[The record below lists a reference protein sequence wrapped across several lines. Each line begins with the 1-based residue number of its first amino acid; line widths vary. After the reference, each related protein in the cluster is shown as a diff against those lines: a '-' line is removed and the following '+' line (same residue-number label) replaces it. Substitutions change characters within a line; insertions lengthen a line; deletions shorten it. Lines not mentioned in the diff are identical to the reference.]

1 MNKDLVESLKK
12 NKKIWIIILFA
23 AVGIILL
30 LVGGENT
37 TQTEDKKSEQ
47 MLSEY
52 SKEVE
57 EKIKELCSKV
67 KGVSEVSVAVSFE
80 SGFEYVYAREDDGD
94 LAMIGSG
101 SSKSAVKI
109 KEKMPVISG
118 IGIVCRGGGDPTV
131 QKKLLDLISAA
142 FGISSNKIYIAEA
155 KK

>member
-1 MNKDLVESLKK
+1 MIESLKK

-37 TQTEDKKSEQ
+37 TKTEDKKSEQ

-52 SKEVE
+52 SKDVE

-80 SGFEYVYAREDDGD
+80 SGFEYVYAREEDGD

-109 KEKMPVISG
+109 KEKMPVIGG
-118 IGIVCRGGGDPTV
+118 IGIVCKGGGDPSV

-142 FGISSNKIYIAEA
+142 FGISSNKIFIAEA

>member
-1 MNKDLVESLKK
+1 MVESLKK

>member
-1 MNKDLVESLKK
+1 MNKDLIESLKK

-37 TQTEDKKSEQ
+37 TKTEDKKSEQ

-52 SKEVE
+52 SKDVE

-80 SGFEYVYAREDDGD
+80 SGFEYVYAREEDGD

-109 KEKMPVISG
+109 KEKMPVIGG
-118 IGIVCRGGGDPTV
+118 IGIVCKGGGDPSV

-142 FGISSNKIYIAEA
+142 FGISSNKIFIAEA

>member
-1 MNKDLVESLKK
+1 MNLIEILKK
-12 NKKIWIIILFA
+12 NKKFYLIILFA

-37 TQTEDKKSEQ
+37 AKTEDTKEDQ

-52 SKEVE
+52 TREVE

-67 KGVSEVSVAVSFE
+67 KGVSDVSVAVSFE
-80 SGFEYVYAREDDGD
+80 SGFEYVYARDDDGD
-94 LAMIGSG
+94 IAMSGSG
-101 SSKSAVKI
+101 STKNAVKI

-118 IGIVCRGGGDPTV
+118 IGVVCKGGGDPAV
-131 QKKLLDLISAA
+131 QKKLLDLLSAA
-142 FGISSNKIYIAEA
+142 FGISSNKIFIAEA

>member
-1 MNKDLVESLKK
+1 MVESLKK

-23 AVGIILL
+23 AVVIILL
-30 LVGGENT
+30 LLGGENT
-37 TQTEDKKSEQ
+37 TKTEDKKSEQ

-52 SKEVE
+52 SKDVE

>member
-1 MNKDLVESLKK
+1 MVESLKK

-37 TQTEDKKSEQ
+37 TKTEDKKSEQ

-52 SKEVE
+52 SKDVE